1 MAKTNLNE
9 DKIALLT
16 GCFIFLLAALNLAH
30 LDVLGWVVST
40 NMWTSMDKAF
50 SATTGAYK
58 GTISGVVSL
67 LCTYVALTAIL
78 SFGIKLLGGNV
89 ARFVK
94 SFTVVFFISEICY
107 MFGANAHIAATP
119 DAQAKFG
126 IDWSI
131 GLTTEAGFIVALVA
145 GIFISNAFPR
155 IAESLHDAC
164 RPELFVKIAI
174 VVLGAELGV
183 KAAAASGMAGTIIF
197 RGLCAIVEAYLLYWA
212 FVYYVARKYFKF
224 SREWAVPLASGISI
238 CGVSA
243 AIATGSS
250 IRARPVV
257 PIMVSS
263 LIVVF
268 TCIEML
274 ILPFIASHFLYSEP
288 MVAGGWMGLAV
299 KSDGGAIASGAIAD
313 SLIRARALE
322 LLGVHWE
329 AGWVTM
335 VTTTVKIFIDV
346 FIGVWSLVL
355 AWVWTA
361 KFDKTNSGRTMNFG
375 DVLARFPRFVLG
387 YLLTFVIML
396 FICVNVEWQPLGK
409 SVISTLGPLRTIFFT
424 LTFFT
429 IGMVSNFHKL
439 MEEGIGRL
447 AIVYVVCLFGFIIW
461 LGLFISWLFFHGMTP
476 PVIAGQPL
484 PFSAIKE
491 TDMAEDTKNV
501 KFHEEVQK
509 MEYEPLDATELKLIH
524 WSWALG
530 VFLLVA
536 LYFLSDFIAPGAHG

>member
-119 DAQAKFG
+119 DAQAK
-126 IDWSI
+126 
-131 GLTTEAGFIVALVA
+131 
-145 GIFISNAFPR
+145 
-155 IAESLHDAC
+155 
-164 RPELFVKIAI
+164 FVKIAI

-476 PVIAGQPL
+476 PVIAG
-484 PFSAIKE
+484 
-491 TDMAEDTKNV
+491 
-501 KFHEEVQK
+501 
-509 MEYEPLDATELKLIH
+509 
-524 WSWALG
+524 
-530 VFLLVA
+530 
-536 LYFLSDFIAPGAHG
+536 

>member
-89 ARFVK
+89 VRFVK

-299 KSDGGAIASGAIAD
+299 KSDGGAIASGAITE
-313 SLIRARALE
+313 SLILAKMAG
-322 LLGVHWE
+322 LGTEWE
-329 AGWVTM
+329 PGWIVM
-335 VTTTVKIFIDV
+335 VTTTVKIFIDM
-346 FIGVWSLVL
+346 FIGIWALVL
-355 AWVWTA
+355 AYIWTA
-361 KFDKTNSGRTMNFG
+361 KFDKTRGDRTMTWG
-375 DVLARFPRFVLG
+375 DVMDRFPRFVLG
-387 YLLTFVIML
+387 YLGTFLILLIVCL
-396 FICVNVEWQPLGK
+396 STPELHKVGK
-409 SVISTLGPLRTIFFT
+409 AMSGAMNGFRVIFF
-424 LTFFT
+424 LMTFFS
-429 IGMVSNFHKL
+429 IGMVSNFRKL

-447 AIVYVVCLFGFIIW
+447 AIVYIVCLFGFIIW
-461 LGLFISWLFFHGMTP
+461 VGLFISYAFFHGMTP
-476 PVIAGQPL
+476 PV
-484 PFSAIKE
+484 
-491 TDMAEDTKNV
+491 V
-501 KFHEEVQK
+501 
-509 MEYEPLDATELKLIH
+509 
-524 WSWALG
+524 
-530 VFLLVA
+530 
-536 LYFLSDFIAPGAHG
+536 GA

>member
-1 MAKTNLNE
+1 M
-9 DKIALLT
+9 
-16 GCFIFLLAALNLAH
+16 
-30 LDVLGWVVST
+30 
-40 NMWTSMDKAF
+40 
-50 SATTGAYK
+50 SAPP
-58 GTISGVVSL
+58 I
-67 LCTYVALTAIL
+67 
-78 SFGIKLLGGNV
+78 
-89 ARFVK
+89 
-94 SFTVVFFISEICY
+94 
-107 MFGANAHIAATP
+107 
-119 DAQAKFG
+119 
-126 IDWSI
+126 
-131 GLTTEAGFIVALVA
+131 
-145 GIFISNAFPR
+145 
-155 IAESLHDAC
+155 
-164 RPELFVKIAI
+164 PELFSSDRHRGPR
-174 VVLGAELGV
+174 LELGV
-183 KAAAASGMAGTIIF
+183 FSTQLRHGRDVHF
-197 RGLCAIVEAYLLYWA
+197 SEGLCAVDDLSSVLGEIKCV
-212 FVYYVARKYFKF
+212 RRRSYFKF
-224 SREWAVPLASGISI
+224 SREWRAVAASGISI

-329 AGWVTM
+329 TGWVTM

-447 AIVYVVCLFGFIIW
+447 AIMYVVCLFGFIIW
-461 LGLFISWLFFHGMTP
+461 LPACSSRGCSST
-476 PVIAGQPL
+476 A
-484 PFSAIKE
+484 
-491 TDMAEDTKNV
+491 
-501 KFHEEVQK
+501 
-509 MEYEPLDATELKLIH
+509 
-524 WSWALG
+524 
-530 VFLLVA
+530 
-536 LYFLSDFIAPGAHG
+536 

>member
-288 MVAGGWMGLAV
+288 MVAGGL
-299 KSDGGAIASGAIAD
+299 DGPRGEVRRRRHRFRRHRRLPD
-313 SLIRARALE
+313 PCPCARTPRRPL
-322 LLGVHWE
+322 E
-329 AGWVTM
+329 AGWVTR
-335 VTTTVKIFIDV
+335 
-346 FIGVWSLVL
+346 S
-355 AWVWTA
+355 
-361 KFDKTNSGRTMNFG
+361 
-375 DVLARFPRFVLG
+375 PR
-387 YLLTFVIML
+387 
-396 FICVNVEWQPLGK
+396 P
-409 SVISTLGPLRTIFFT
+409 
-424 LTFFT
+424 
-429 IGMVSNFHKL
+429 
-439 MEEGIGRL
+439 
-447 AIVYVVCLFGFIIW
+447 
-461 LGLFISWLFFHGMTP
+461 
-476 PVIAGQPL
+476 
-484 PFSAIKE
+484 
-491 TDMAEDTKNV
+491 
-501 KFHEEVQK
+501 
-509 MEYEPLDATELKLIH
+509 
-524 WSWALG
+524 
-530 VFLLVA
+530 
-536 LYFLSDFIAPGAHG
+536 

>member
-1 MAKTNLNE
+1 M
-9 DKIALLT
+9 
-16 GCFIFLLAALNLAH
+16 
-30 LDVLGWVVST
+30 S
-40 NMWTSMDKAF
+40 
-50 SATTGAYK
+50 
-58 GTISGVVSL
+58 
-67 LCTYVALTAIL
+67 
-78 SFGIKLLGGNV
+78 
-89 ARFVK
+89 
-94 SFTVVFFISEICY
+94 
-107 MFGANAHIAATP
+107 P
-119 DAQAKFG
+119 
-126 IDWSI
+126 
-131 GLTTEAGFIVALVA
+131 

-375 DVLARFPRFVLG
+375 DRARRFPRFVLG

-396 FICVNVEWQPLGK
+396 FICVNVEWQPLRQERDQH
-409 SVISTLGPLRTIFFT
+409 PRTPAHHF
-424 LTFFT
+424 LHPDLLHHRY
-429 IGMVSNFHKL
+429 G
-439 MEEGIGRL
+439 
-447 AIVYVVCLFGFIIW
+447 
-461 LGLFISWLFFHGMTP
+461 
-476 PVIAGQPL
+476 
-484 PFSAIKE
+484 
-491 TDMAEDTKNV
+491 
-501 KFHEEVQK
+501 VQF
-509 MEYEPLDATELKLIH
+509 P
-524 WSWALG
+524 
-530 VFLLVA
+530 
-536 LYFLSDFIAPGAHG
+536 

>member
-1 MAKTNLNE
+1 
-9 DKIALLT
+9 
-16 GCFIFLLAALNLAH
+16 
-30 LDVLGWVVST
+30 
-40 NMWTSMDKAF
+40 
-50 SATTGAYK
+50 
-58 GTISGVVSL
+58 
-67 LCTYVALTAIL
+67 
-78 SFGIKLLGGNV
+78 
-89 ARFVK
+89 
-94 SFTVVFFISEICY
+94 
-107 MFGANAHIAATP
+107 
-119 DAQAKFG
+119 
-126 IDWSI
+126 
-131 GLTTEAGFIVALVA
+131 
-145 GIFISNAFPR
+145 
-155 IAESLHDAC
+155 
-164 RPELFVKIAI
+164 
-174 VVLGAELGV
+174 
-183 KAAAASGMAGTIIF
+183 
-197 RGLCAIVEAYLLYWA
+197 
-212 FVYYVARKYFKF
+212 
-224 SREWAVPLASGISI
+224 
-238 CGVSA
+238 
-243 AIATGSS
+243 
-250 IRARPVV
+250 
-257 PIMVSS
+257 
-263 LIVVF
+263 
-268 TCIEML
+268 
-274 ILPFIASHFLYSEP
+274 
-288 MVAGGWMGLAV
+288 VAGGWMGLAV

-476 PVIAGQPL
+476 PVIAG
-484 PFSAIKE
+484 
-491 TDMAEDTKNV
+491 
-501 KFHEEVQK
+501 
-509 MEYEPLDATELKLIH
+509 
-524 WSWALG
+524 
-530 VFLLVA
+530 
-536 LYFLSDFIAPGAHG
+536 

>member
-174 VVLGAELGV
+174 VIMGAELGV

-243 AIATGSS
+243 AIATGAA
-250 IRARPVV
+250 IRSRPVV

-263 LIVVF
+263 LVVVF

-274 ILPFIASHFLYSEP
+274 ILPFIAQHFLTGEP

-299 KSDGGAIASGAIAD
+299 KSDGGAIASGAIAE
-313 SLIRARALE
+313 SLILAKAA
-322 LLGVHWE
+322 E
-329 AGWVTM
+329 AGINWEPGWIIM

-346 FIGVWSLVL
+346 FIGVWALVL
-355 AWVWTA
+355 AWVWCT
-361 KFDKTNSGRTMNFG
+361 KFDKSGDRTMHWG
-375 DVLARFPRFVLG
+375 DVWARFPRFVLG
-387 YLLTFVIML
+387 YIITFAILLI
-396 FICVNVEWQPLGK
+396 ICLQSPELQKTGA
-409 SVISTLGPLRTIFFT
+409 SVSGTLNAFRVIFFL

-429 IGMVSNFHKL
+429 IGMVSNFRKL

-476 PVIAGQPL
+476 PLA
-484 PFSAIKE
+484 S
-491 TDMAEDTKNV
+491 
-501 KFHEEVQK
+501 
-509 MEYEPLDATELKLIH
+509 
-524 WSWALG
+524 
-530 VFLLVA
+530 
-536 LYFLSDFIAPGAHG
+536 